1 MKPRSQEEINEE
13 LALIDRYKSTGD
25 MVIAGMLYK
34 KYMHLV
40 YGLCLKYLKHK
51 EDSQDAV
58 MQLFEKVA
66 ESLKTHEVSN
76 FKSWLYVV
84 SKNFCLMQL
93 RSKQHKIHRQTKDI
107 YRVDME
113 NGMMLHHEDEA
124 SVLEDDLSKL
134 ELCIEQLQNEQ
145 KTCVELFYLQK
156 KSYKEIVENTSFELK
171 KVKSHVQNGKRN
183 LKICMEKSK

>member
-93 RSKQHKIHRQTKDI
+93 RSKQNKIHTQTKDI
-107 YRVDME
+107 DRVDME
-113 NGMMLHHEDEA
+113 NGMMLHHEDET